1 MSAFSKA
8 IESILK
14 SFSKHA
20 QKQAGEISTRN
31 ATKPASTNAN
41 NDIMPRENQQGRE
54 VKTQSQSDPA
64 QKQIHKEQRG
74 IYNVTYNGKI
84 ATYIKT
90 DLDSIDNAI
99 RYARGNKN
107 KGAKH
112 IKLGHT
118 QDKNQEGYITQD
130 ELLNLGQ
137 NIRKFLS
144 EQKTPF
150 IDKDGSRIYEW
161 QDKNGNK
168 FRAVSSFKKF
178 SESGGGAN
186 SSITTTANTEHI
198 ITFYS
203 DRNAKNKMDFKNP
216 ALNPNKNQQ
225 NPLDSSSGNIFER
238 E

>member
-1 MSAFSKA
+1 MSGFSKA

-14 SFSKHA
+14 SFG
-20 QKQAGEISTRN
+20 KQASKEISQN
-31 ATKPASTNAN
+31 ASKQGLKSST
-41 NDIMPRENQQGRE
+41 
-54 VKTQSQSDPA
+54 PA

-74 IYNVTYNGKI
+74 IYNVTYNNKI

-90 DLDSIDNAI
+90 DLDSIENAI

-118 QDKNQEGYITQD
+118 LDSKQEGYISND
-130 ELLNLGQ
+130 ELLNLGK
-137 NIRKFLS
+137 NIRQYL
-144 EQKTPF
+144 QKHKEPF

-161 QDKNGNK
+161 TDKNGNK

-203 DRNAKNKMDFKNP
+203 NRNLPKDKVFEFKNP
-216 ALNPNKNQQ
+216 KLQESNNLKSQTKGEILQEITP
-225 NPLDSSSGNIFER
+225 FTR

>member
-1 MSAFSKA
+1 MSGFSKA

-14 SFSKHA
+14 SFCKQA
-20 QKQAGEISTRN
+20 QKQAGGKAQKMPSKNNAIMLNQNPQRN
-31 ATKPASTNAN
+31 DMHAN
-41 NDIMPRENQQGRE
+41 PKN
-54 VKTQSQSDPA
+54 TSA

-74 IYNVTYNGKI
+74 IYNVTYNNKI

-90 DLDSIDNAI
+90 DLDSIENAI

-118 QDKNQEGYITQD
+118 LDSKQEGYISND
-130 ELLNLGQ
+130 ELLNLGK
-137 NIRKFLS
+137 NIRQYL
-144 EQKTPF
+144 QKHKEPF

-161 QDKNGNK
+161 TDKNGNK

-203 DRNAKNKMDFKNP
+203 NRNLPKDKVFEFKNP
-216 ALNPNKNQQ
+216 KLQESNKLKSQIKGEILQ
-225 NPLDSSSGNIFER
+225 EKTPFTR

>member
-1 MSAFSKA
+1 MSGFSKA

-99 RYARGNKN
+99 AYTKGNRN
-107 KGAKH
+107 KGGRHIHLQHSLDSKQIGYVTPDEMVNLGKNIRSYINKH
-112 IKLGHT
+112 SDPHI
-118 QDKNQEGYITQD
+118 DKN
-130 ELLNLGQ
+130 
-137 NIRKFLS
+137 
-144 EQKTPF
+144 
-150 IDKDGSRIYEW
+150 GSRIYEW
-161 QDKNGNK
+161 SNDKGEK
-168 FRAVSSFKKF
+168 FRAVVNDTPKNASGYNSHLPAA
-178 SESGGGAN
+178 SE
-186 SSITTTANTEHI
+186 EI

-203 DRNAKNKMDFKNP
+203 DRNLPKDKIFEFKNP
-216 ALNPNKNQQ
+216 KLQESSTNLSQ
-225 NPLDSSSGNIFER
+225 NPPKTTFSR